1 MIKNSIQPGKK
12 LRILIVSQY
21 FWPEN
26 FRINDLAA
34 GFVAKGHDVTV
45 LTGLPNYPDGALL
58 PAFRDNPAQFFNY
71 QGITVHRVA
80 HGLRGSSK
88 LRLVLNY
95 LTFMLYG
102 CFAGPWKLRTTQVDV
117 IFVFA
122 VSPITMAIPA
132 ILLGRLKRAPV
143 FLWVQDLWPETLS
156 AVGVV
161 KSPFLLS
168 LVGALVRWIYA
179 KCDHI
184 LIQSRAFLPS
194 VKRYCATADQPGK
207 VLYFPNWAEQVFSKS
222 EPHPQDVIVRD
233 DDFFTILFAGNVGD
247 AQDFPSILDAAEKLK
262 SQARLRWIIVGDGRA
277 HAWVSAEVA
286 RRGLAHRV
294 QLVGRFPLEAMPGF
308 FEAADVLLVSLK
320 SDAIFSLTIPAKI
333 QSYMA
338 AGKPILCMLDGE
350 ARLLI
355 EESGSGMSCGAGES
369 GQLAEL
375 ALEMSRLSK
384 KELASMG
391 ENGRQYY
398 LRHFERELLLDR
410 LESHFLDAVAGHV
423 TISDSEVEKNR
434 LHDQ

>member
-1 MIKNSIQPGKK
+1 VIRKSNQSEKK

-26 FRINDLAA
+26 FRVNDLAA
-34 GFVAKGHDVTV
+34 GLVAKGHDVTV
-45 LTGLPNYPDGALL
+45 LTGLPNYPDGILFPL
-58 PAFRDNPAQFFNY
+58 FRENPAQFFNY
-71 QGITVHRVA
+71 QGITIHRVA

-95 LTFMLYG
+95 LTFMLNG
-102 CFAGPWKLRTTQVDV
+102 CVAGPWKLRKTEVDV

-161 KSPFLLS
+161 KSPVLLR
-168 LVGALVRWIYA
+168 LVGAMVRWIYA

-184 LIQSRAFLPS
+184 LIQSRAFMPS
-194 VKRYCATADQPGK
+194 IKRYCATADQPGK
-207 VLYFPNWAEQVFSKS
+207 VQYFPNWAEQVFSKS
-222 EPHPQDVIVRD
+222 GQPPQEVMVRD
-233 DDFFTILFAGNVGD
+233 DNFFTILFAGNVGD
-247 AQDFPSILDAAEKLK
+247 AQDFPAILDAAEKLT
-262 SQARLRWIIVGDGRA
+262 SESRIRWIVVGDGRA
-277 HAWVSAEVA
+277 HDWVAAEVV
-286 RRGLAHRV
+286 RRGLADRL

-308 FEAADVLLVSLK
+308 FAAADVLLVTLK
-320 SDAIFSLTIPAKI
+320 SDDIFSLTIPAKI

-375 ALEMSRLSK
+375 ALEMSRLSQ
-384 KELASMG
+384 KELTSMG

-398 LRHFERELLLDR
+398 LRHFERDLLLDR
-410 LESHFLDAVAGHV
+410 LESSFLDAVAGCV
-423 TISDSEVEKNR
+423 TISNFEVE
-434 LHDQ
+434 